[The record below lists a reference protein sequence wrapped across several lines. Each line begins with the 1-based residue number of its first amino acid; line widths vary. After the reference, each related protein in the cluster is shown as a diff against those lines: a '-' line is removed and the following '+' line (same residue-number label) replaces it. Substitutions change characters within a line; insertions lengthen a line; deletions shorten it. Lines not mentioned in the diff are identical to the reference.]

1 MSVPAGYEKLPGRST
16 AHAKEALDKAKA
28 NGHPTESVLTV
39 FDGYLIPLSAEALA
53 EQQAAAEAAAAEAA
67 DKANQG
73 PDIDGMKVPELD
85 HLIDTAELD
94 VDKSLNKP
102 EKIAAIKAALEQK
115 E

>member
-1 MSVPAGYEKLPGRST
+1 MAVPAGYEKIPGRNSGN
-16 AHAKEALDKAKA
+16 ARAALDKAKE
-28 NGHPTESVLTV
+28 NGHAPESVLTV

-67 DKANQG
+67 EEANAG

-85 HLIDTAELD
+85 NLIDTAELD
-94 VDKSLNKP
+94 VDKTLNKP
-102 EKIAAIKAALEQK
+102 EKVAAIKAALEQK